1 MAGQR
6 LGENALSFR
15 ILCLLVATLLA
26 ILPLAHVTGLR
37 NTLFGFIA
45 GLAVVHYR
53 TGLWKANPMVR
64 PWMLWLAFAGA
75 SIAWSTL
82 PRISFQSFRTDLL
95 YPFVL
100 FVVSFLMVRSS
111 GGRAALAAGAFAGT
125 LMSLAT
131 VAGVLIS
138 SPEPKADAPGPGI
151 LGWLAWKAG
160 DTVDLSTFVAF
171 VAVPLFLI
179 LLTSRRTSFRI
190 AAGIWLLI
198 FAGLGIVSE
207 SRAVVV
213 SLFTSLAC
221 FVIVLG
227 LLRGNL
233 RWRSVAL
240 LLGVGLVVS
249 AASVEVISRLRLHG
263 LQPIDRSAAIEMLA
277 TDSRPAIWAAYLELA
292 KKHPW
297 FGIGYGRSVPS
308 KTYRLDGN
316 SDIQQ
321 IDVHAATHA
330 HNVLLGL
337 VLEVGVFGLA
347 IWLWLHIMLL
357 KFAVQQ
363 GRRRGDFE
371 KAWAAAAVAL
381 VLAMLVKNFT
391 NDLMVFGNALLFWS
405 LLGAILGL
413 IWWGNED
420 SAAPMARRGPIRSAA
435 H

>member
-1 MAGQR
+1 
-6 LGENALSFR
+6 
-15 ILCLLVATLLA
+15 
-26 ILPLAHVTGLR
+26 
-37 NTLFGFIA
+37 
-45 GLAVVHYR
+45 
-53 TGLWKANPMVR
+53 
-64 PWMLWLAFAGA
+64 
-75 SIAWSTL
+75 
-82 PRISFQSFRTDLL
+82 
-95 YPFVL
+95 
-100 FVVSFLMVRSS
+100 
-111 GGRAALAAGAFAGT
+111 
-125 LMSLAT
+125 MSLAT

-213 SLFTSLAC
+213 SLFTSLSC

-381 VLAMLVKNFT
+381 ALAMLVKNFT

-413 IWWGNED
+413 IWWGDED
-420 SAAPMARRGPIRSAA
+420 SAAPMVRRGPIRSAA